1 MRKVTLL
8 ALILACFTVFGV
20 AAQAEE
26 SPALPS
32 EAEIVAII
40 TRFDDAEARLGT
52 ADLQASV
59 GGSATMTFGIDLDN
73 GINGICNSTSS
84 SIKITLVKKSSV
96 EKGAEDADIYGWIK
110 LKDFEITIDGSGTS
124 ASAPGVEAH
133 IKLPSSL
140 YINILGSF
148 DSVDKA
154 SASVGLA
161 HSISSM
167 AGFNNL
173 SNTYASECPGVALG
187 YAGDTFSGDIAVV
200 SYNDWLNDNDD
211 PDGDDTDDDTIQQE
225 LDYAYAVSAA
235 ASVSAVENLSLSFA
249 ANMGFMYDTN
259 PIAFGVATGYTYNLT
274 EEFYLKP
281 TLGFDGVMTDGA
293 FDWQVAGG
301 LLFGWPGST
310 GGDVTMWDQKA
321 DAYSG
326 LGIGVSVLNGEDV
339 DMSVSIFE
347 ASGDAGLVPVLGAGI
362 LYEIYNLTDTQDMA
376 LGVHVNADLGNI
388 YTWAEVSLDMPNAA
402 AAIGT
407 VMAEVGADLKVI
419 PNTTFTLLWDSGD
432 INGTPADMGYFTF
445 ATKISY

>member
-26 SPALPS
+26 SPTLPS
-32 EAEIVAII
+32 EEEIVTII
-40 TRFDDAEARLGT
+40 TRFGDAESRLGT

-59 GGSATMTFGIDLDN
+59 SGSATMTFGIDLDN

-110 LKDFEITIDGSGTS
+110 LSNFEITVGGDGTS
-124 ASAPGVEAH
+124 ASAPGVSAH

-148 DSVDKA
+148 DKVDKA

-173 SNTYASECPGVALG
+173 SNTYDSECPGVALG
-187 YAGDTFSGDIAVV
+187 YAGDTFSGDIALV
-200 SYNDWLNDNDD
+200 SYNDWLNDDD
-211 PDGDDTDDDTIQQE
+211 PTIND

-281 TLGFDGVMTDGA
+281 SVGFDGVITDGD

-310 GGDVTMWDQKA
+310 GGKVTMWDQSA
-321 DAYSG
+321 AAYSG
-326 LGIGVSVLNGEDV
+326 LGIGVSVLNGEDI
-339 DMSVSIFE
+339 DMSVSIYE

-388 YTWAEVSLDMPNAA
+388 YTWAEVSLDMPDAG

-432 INGTPADMGYFTF
+432 INGTPVDMGYFTF